1 MYMSTYSFPE
11 SIAHF
16 SYFYTKFKKKKTP
29 FLKNNCAQEK
39 KKSPNYCDLVIIS
52 FALNKF

>member
-16 SYFYTKFKKKKTP
+16 SYFYTKFKKKTP

>member
-16 SYFYTKFKKKKTP
+16 SYFYTKFKKKNTI
-29 FLKNNCAQEK
+29 FEEQLCSGK
-39 KKSPNYCDLVIIS
+39 KKSPQIIVTW
-52 FALNKF
+52 